1 MYLLPFWQTNIPFNK
16 IDFFSFALFDLVHLV
31 FGILPLFQLRR
42 EVVILSFFWWL
53 FNLNWIYMLEVIRYV
68 LTFYIL
74 HLVVQLKANLFI
86 MADYFQCN
94 LTISIN
100 QINDFFFFFLVWT
113 KKHLHLCLQSCVSL
127 YVYVYR
133 RVKTI

>member
-16 IDFFSFALFDLVHLV
+16 SDFFSFALFDLVHLV
-31 FGILPLFQLRR
+31 FGILPLFQLRG
-42 EVVILSFFWWL
+42 EVLILSFSWWL
-53 FNLNWIYMLEVIRYV
+53 FNLTWIYMLEVIRYV

-94 LTISIN
+94 LSISIN
-100 QINDFFFFFLVWT
+100 QINDFFFFFVWT
-113 KKHLHLCLQSCVSL
+113 KKQLHLCLQSCVSL